1 MNRYN
6 IIKLWNFSFKA
17 FFILCILGELSAQN
31 MNYKEI
37 DATAITEI
45 NIEGNEIFQIDI
57 ETVSNKYISFE
68 SIVDGEY
75 ENEFQVVSAIVG
87 NKINLKLEQYS
98 YTFIKDDKRNAHK
111 IVAAKL
117 ILKVPEKLNL
127 NVISDISNVTLKG
140 KFEAL
145 DIRLQEG
152 YFKMIGEVNKA
163 NVSTINGS
171 IVVRTRNAR
180 INANSSNG
188 ELELAQFTNPLS
200 TFNLKTVNGNISVS
214 KME

>member
-1 MNRYN
+1 M
-6 IIKLWNFSFKA
+6 IKLWNFVFKA
-17 FFILCILGELSAQN
+17 FFMLWAFGELSAQN
-31 MNYKEI
+31 MAYKEI
-37 DATAITEI
+37 DATTITEI
-45 NIEGNEIFQIDI
+45 NIKGNEIFQIDI
-57 ETVSNKYISFE
+57 ETVSTKYISFE

-75 ENEFQVVSAIVG
+75 ENEFQVVSAVVG

-98 YTFIKDDKRNAHK
+98 YAYIKDDKRNAHK

-140 KFEAL
+140 KFDAL

-152 YFKMIGEVNKA
+152 YFKMIGEVNEA

-171 IVVRTRNAR
+171 IVMRTRKAR
-180 INANSSNG
+180 INANSING
-188 ELELAQFTNPLS
+188 ELELAQFTNPMS
-200 TFNLKTVNGNISVS
+200 TINLKTVNGNISVS

>member
-17 FFILCILGELSAQN
+17 FFLLCILGELSAQN

-57 ETVSNKYISFE
+57 ETVATKYISFE

-75 ENEFQVVSAIVG
+75 ENEFQVVSAVVG

-98 YTFIKDDKRNAHK
+98 YAFIKDDKRNAHK

-140 KFEAL
+140 KFDAL

-152 YFKMIGEVNKA
+152 YFKILGEVSEA

-188 ELELAQFTNPLS
+188 ELELAQFTNPRS

>member
-1 MNRYN
+1 
-6 IIKLWNFSFKA
+6 
-17 FFILCILGELSAQN
+17 

-57 ETVSNKYISFE
+57 ETVATKYISFE

-75 ENEFQVVSAIVG
+75 ENEFQVVSAVVG

-98 YTFIKDDKRNAHK
+98 YAFIKDDKRNAHK

-140 KFEAL
+140 KFDAL

-152 YFKMIGEVNKA
+152 YFKILGEVSEA

-188 ELELAQFTNPLS
+188 ELELAQFTNPRS

>member
-1 MNRYN
+1 M
-6 IIKLWNFSFKA
+6 LWA
-17 FFILCILGELSAQN
+17 FGELSAQN
-31 MNYKEI
+31 MAYKEI
-37 DATAITEI
+37 DATTITEI
-45 NIEGNEIFQIDI
+45 NIKGNEIFQIDI
-57 ETVSNKYISFE
+57 ETVSTKYISFE

-75 ENEFQVVSAIVG
+75 ENEFQVVSAVVG

-98 YTFIKDDKRNAHK
+98 YAYIKDDKRNAHK

-140 KFEAL
+140 KFDAL

-152 YFKMIGEVNKA
+152 YFKMTGEVNEA

-171 IVVRTRNAR
+171 IVMRTRKAR
-180 INANSSNG
+180 INANSING
-188 ELELAQFTNPLS
+188 ELELAQFTNPMS
-200 TFNLKTVNGNISVS
+200 TINLKTVNGNISVS